1 MAEHVPIPPSSP
13 TALIEY
19 MQPHRNCVDEPHRCI
34 CPDGPVTHAQ
44 PVDADNG
51 ADLPSEGTDTSCDE
65 QNLSAPHLK
74 SERLSFTYNDVL
86 YERDR
91 FCAGFKTFN
100 TVSAAYPEV
109 VPPTLST
116 DVSVGPYSSQK
127 TKKLNLHE
135 LSLCALDLSFHAANL
150 PSSLGLTSLGL
161 SGVSERKTQVE
172 SSIDTSRTSGAS
184 DIEAFCPTE
193 AIVDLLSN
201 YSIKEPIS
209 PLSADSSFFQRHL
222 SLLVED
228 SAGLS
233 LYSISALEVE
243 RVFHWYFNN
252 PLPPANT
259 MFPWLHGLHED
270 NYAQRSFFASQRFLR
285 TFCNDAGAS
294 AGELGL
300 LVPKPTDARF
310 VMCIESAIMQP
321 EPARVLL
328 NTVSTDQVLCR
339 IQYSRD
345 EVCSRVRTFV
355 DSVVENEG
363 RNGAGQTVKTPLVA
377 QITSDCF
384 QSGFMPQFA
393 DLDPTRGV
401 SLRNFHIQANK
412 VARCADFVVYC
423 QAPVAH
429 EAQKCRCLAV
439 ARLFRVAQMLE
450 SRGGALPYNVF
461 VAQGTNA
468 KSEAYADI
476 STLRDTSA
484 LLAVLEQAKRSQ
496 LLLHSMVAFTTNTF
510 RAWDTDFLVKEK
522 VEITRMSAASRLD
535 RNVWAGN
542 MWDYQMATSEAWD
555 GGGVAASG
563 DDADSAGGGGVQD
576 VKEPGDNRFAYCDP
590 HTSAVMVG
598 AALHAGAPLMT
609 LLPKP
614 RAPWQLY
621 ILCHNE
627 AQFPPAKLTL
637 HLLFKYTI
645 TSHCSTDFTET
656 HHLDFPSS
664 GSVGLGDCRQTSL
677 TAFVNTCKLLYL
689 YASGTGP
696 EALAALVYC
705 SDGYTELSLFV
716 LGYLMYAE
724 DVSVEDAVL
733 RLHSTYGRPF
743 YLFSNDVQVLRT
755 VEPFLRRRSP
765 ARADADIVWLQPE
778 CISIREFNDVVL
790 SRHGV
795 VPELLAIPR
804 KLRLGYVAN
813 ESDSDSDSA
822 ADSGP
827 ESDTVCPAHTSTPVD
842 QRWLDDLDGS
852 FPSRILPYLYLGSL
866 RHANCP
872 TALAKLGISA
882 VVSVGE
888 TVDWIRG
895 QRFQAAHAVTLE
907 HTHDSDIQV
916 YNIEPRSGA
925 TAAEKSASPTCSVLR
940 IMLVNNL
947 QDDGLDELAHALPRI
962 LAFIAA
968 ETARVGPSCKILVHC
983 RVGVSRSASVVI
995 AEVMR
1000 RYGMLLPQAYL
1011 YVRVRRLNIVIQ
1023 PNLRFMY
1030 ELFKWEELER
1040 LRRRDAG
1047 DLRVVDWFVMCEVI
1061 KKLNLPFS
1069 GT

>member
-1 MAEHVPIPPSSP
+1 MLHPKQHHERTKCRKSDQA
-13 TALIEY
+13 
-19 MQPHRNCVDEPHRCI
+19 
-34 CPDGPVTHAQ
+34 
-44 PVDADNG
+44 G

-65 QNLSAPHLK
+65 QNLSAPHAK
-74 SERLSFTYNDVL
+74 SKRSSSTYNDVL

-91 FCAGFKTFN
+91 FRARFKTFN

-109 VPPTLST
+109 EPPTPST

-127 TKKLNLHE
+127 TKKLNLRE
-135 LSLCALDLSFHAANL
+135 LSLDL
-150 PSSLGLTSLGL
+150 
-161 SGVSERKTQVE
+161 E
-172 SSIDTSRTSGAS
+172 AS
-184 DIEAFCPTE
+184 CPTE

-209 PLSADSSFFQRHL
+209 PLSAESSFFQRHL

-233 LYSISALEVE
+233 LYSISAREVE

-252 PLPPANT
+252 PLPPANA

-310 VMCIESAIMQP
+310 VMCIESAITQP

-328 NTVSTDQVLCR
+328 NTVSIDQVLCR

-355 DSVVENEG
+355 DSTG
-363 RNGAGQTVKTPLVA
+363 KTPLVA

-461 VAQGTNA
+461 VAQGTDV

-484 LLAVLEQAKRSQ
+484 LLAVLDQAKRTQ
-496 LLLHSMVAFTTNTF
+496 LLLPSMVAFTTNTF

-535 RNVWAGN
+535 RNVWVGN

-563 DDADSAGGGGVQD
+563 DDADGAGGGGVED

-590 HTSAVMVG
+590 HTSAVVVG
-598 AALHAGAPLMT
+598 AALHAGAPLVT

-627 AQFPPAKLTL
+627 AQFPPATLTL

-645 TSHCSTDFTET
+645 TSHRGTDFTET

-664 GSVGLGDCRQTSL
+664 GSVGLGDCRQASL

-778 CISIREFNDVVL
+778 CISIREFNDVLL
-790 SRHGV
+790 SQRGV
-795 VPELLAIPR
+795 VPELRAIPP

-813 ESDSDSDSA
+813 DSDSDSDSA

-827 ESDTVCPAHTSTPVD
+827 DSDTACPAHTSTPVD
-842 QRWLDDLDGS
+842 QRWLDEFDGS

-866 RHANCP
+866 RHANCL

-888 TVDWIRG
+888 TVDWICG

-916 YNIEPRSGA
+916 YNIEPRNGA
-925 TAAEKSASPTCSVLR
+925 TAAEKSASPACSVLR

-947 QDDGLDELAHALPRI
+947 QDDGLDELAHPLPRI

-968 ETARVGPSCKILVHC
+968 ETARGGPSCKILVHC

-1040 LRRRDAG
+1040 MRRRDAG

-1069 GT
+1069 AT